1 MSTTAH
7 LLHDARTFVEW
18 RDQTAAT
25 WEQLATYVE
34 ARAPL
39 SDHPADHRRR
49 ARTLRKFARML
60 RAEVE

>member
-1 MSTTAH
+1 MSLPAH
-7 LLHDARTFVEW
+7 LQHDARTFVEW
-18 RDQTAAT
+18 RDQTADA

-34 ARAPL
+34 ERVPL

-49 ARTLRKFARML
+49 ARTLRKFARQL